1 MGDMTGDQIAR
12 FAYLA
17 LLGAAIAGWF
27 FAQNR
32 ESLGK
37 TLQQAAIWLFL
48 FIGTIAAAGLWM
60 DIKGDIA
67 PRQSVLAD
75 GTIEV
80 PRAEDGHYYLTLQI
94 NGKDVRFVVDTGATE
109 MVLSRSDAARLGF
122 DPDGLA
128 YLGNAY
134 TANGVV
140 RTAQVRLDSVAL
152 GPITDYGVR
161 ALVNDGD
168 LFGSLL
174 GMGYLN
180 RFDRLVFEDGVMLLE
195 R

>member
-17 LLGAAIAGWF
+17 LLGAAVAGWF

-32 ESLGK
+32 ESMGK
-37 TLQQAAIWLFL
+37 SLQQAAIWVFL
-48 FIGTIAAAGLWM
+48 FIGTIAAVGLWM
-60 DIKGDIA
+60 DIRGDIV
-67 PRQSVLAD
+67 PRQAVMED

-94 NGKDVRFVVDTGATE
+94 NGEPIRFVVDTGATE
-109 MVLSRSDAARLGF
+109 MVLSRADANRVGIDA
-122 DPDGLA
+122 DNLA

-134 TANGVV
+134 TANGIV
-140 RTAQVRLDSVAL
+140 RTASVRLDSVAL
-152 GPITDYGVR
+152 GPITDYDLR
-161 ALVNDGD
+161 AVVNEGD
-168 LFGSLL
+168 LYGSLL

-180 RFDRLVFEDGVMLLE
+180 RFERIEIADSTLVLH

>member
-1 MGDMTGDQIAR
+1 MGEMTGDQIAR

-17 LLGAAIAGWF
+17 LLGAAVAGWF

-32 ESLGK
+32 DSMGK
-37 TLQQAAIWLFL
+37 TLQQAAIWVFL
-48 FIGTIAAAGLWM
+48 FIGTIAAVGLWT
-60 DIKGDIA
+60 DIRGDIA
-67 PRQSVLAD
+67 PRQAVMED

-94 NGKDVRFVVDTGATE
+94 NGTPIRFVVDTGATE
-109 MVLSRSDAARLGF
+109 MVLSRADAKRVGI
-122 DPDGLA
+122 DPDNLA

-134 TANGVV
+134 TANGIV
-140 RTAQVRLDSVAL
+140 RTASVRLDSVAL
-152 GPITDYGVR
+152 GPITDYDLR
-161 ALVNDGD
+161 AVVNEGD

-174 GMGYLN
+174 GMGYLD
-180 RFDRLVFEDGVMLLE
+180 RFDRIEIEGGRLVLH